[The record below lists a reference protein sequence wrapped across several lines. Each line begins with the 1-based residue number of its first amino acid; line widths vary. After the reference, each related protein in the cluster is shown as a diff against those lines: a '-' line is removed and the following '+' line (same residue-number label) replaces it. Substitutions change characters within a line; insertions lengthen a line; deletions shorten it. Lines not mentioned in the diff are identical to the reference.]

1 MQKMYKIVMML
12 LLLATTFTQTQ
23 AQVANCC
30 AECQAD
36 VKAISD
42 KQVLLEKIEIPK
54 GSVMTNGSTNVY
66 VSYRSG
72 DSQKFWTNLAIATA
86 GIAVS
91 TQLGSSSTPITAGE
105 SRTQNSSVS
114 PAIPMA

>member
-1 MQKMYKIVMML
+1 MQKIYKIVVML
-12 LLLATTFTQTQ
+12 LVLATSLNQTQ
-23 AQVANCC
+23 AQIANCC

-54 GSVMTNGSTNVY
+54 GSLASNVSTNVY

-72 DSQKFWTNLAIATA
+72 NAQKFWTSLAIATA
-86 GIAVS
+86 GVVVS
-91 TQLGSSSTPITAGE
+91 TQLGSSSTPHHCRRKSNTK
-105 SRTQNSSVS
+105 Q
-114 PAIPMA
+114 